1 MDSSRVTRQPDTALV
16 DEEEI
21 ARLKSSRVS
30 LKKACDF
37 LGHSYPHVRRLV
49 ADRKLIS
56 VPVGARQELTM
67 YEIRRFLKRG
77 NATEQDW
84 KEHEG
89 E

>member
-1 MDSSRVTRQPDTALV
+1 VDSSTDRLPNQALV
-16 DEEEI
+16 SEEEI

-30 LKKACDF
+30 LKKSCDL

-49 ADRKLIS
+49 AQRKLIT
-56 VPVGARQELTM
+56 VQVGARQEITM